1 MHQPFRSAVA
11 GADSPVI
18 RRTEPLK
25 VPGAGAKGGKRS
37 RAADC
42 PGISVCCTSAPNSWK
57 EEILLRFL
65 ERIRKARRLLRA

>member
-37 RAADC
+37 RAE
-42 PGISVCCTSAPNSWK
+42 GIG
-57 EEILLRFL
+57 
-65 ERIRKARRLLRA
+65 